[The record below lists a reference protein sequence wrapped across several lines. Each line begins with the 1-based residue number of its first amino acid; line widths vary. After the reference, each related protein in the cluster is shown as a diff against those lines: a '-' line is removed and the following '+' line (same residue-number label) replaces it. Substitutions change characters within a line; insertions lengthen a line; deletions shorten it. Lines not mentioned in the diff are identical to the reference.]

1 MNKHKKP
8 ANELDHIRN
17 TLTDIVATVGTA
29 ARDIKE
35 VQKHQSEHD
44 LRFDKHDL
52 RFDKHDLRFDKH
64 DQRFDEIDKRFD
76 QLELL
81 IRQLIPSN

>member
-52 RFDKHDLRFDKH
+52 RFDKHD
-64 DQRFDEIDKRFD
+64 QRFDEIDKRFD